1 MVVWYGIPLTPC
13 ADAHILVNTR
23 CVFHRLEPSSSH
35 ENNMTLCPLLDF
47 LNHTNLA
54 RRSVTLANAAYRRP
68 RNMTLTTP
76 ATVFD
81 AGEELYLKYGSH
93 PNRTLFV
100 EYGFII
106 GGKELPATDE
116 LELDAPLLEAD
127 IQTEIEDLLH
137 LLPSSQF
144 ELIKTTLE
152 KEGYWGDWTLHL
164 SPSPPHPSYRVIA
177 CLRLYSGKGDRI
189 SELNEIHWRASL
201 SDICKRIALRAS
213 AQIKALD
220 ARACTSGVLEE
231 TVFCIVSMR
240 GMTSESLS
248 RLSVNLLD
256 LMIRI
261 VVDISSTVGHPW
273 R

>member
-1 MVVWYGIPLTPC
+1 
-13 ADAHILVNTR
+13 
-23 CVFHRLEPSSSH
+23 
-35 ENNMTLCPLLDF
+35 MTLCPLLDF

-68 RNMTLTTP
+68 RDMTLTTP

-177 CLRLYSGKGDRI
+177 CLRLYSLAAQYLPLDTHLINQWMFVISGKGDRI

-220 ARACTSGVLEE
+220 ARACTSNVLEE
-231 TVFCIVSMR
+231 TWKKGIWVNVKTLWLEIETVAN
-240 GMTSESLS
+240 GVLHSL
-248 RLSVNLLD
+248 D
-256 LMIRI
+256 EG
-261 VVDISSTVGHPW
+261 DDF
-273 R
+273 